1 MVSAKSAV
9 SAMVKALRGCFAN
22 LDTAATA
29 KGRVSLHTRRNG

>member
-22 LDTAATA
+22 LDT
-29 KGRVSLHTRRNG
+29 SLHTRRNG